1 MSLNSHLGCRKLSPC
16 VQWRIRFGAGVVVE
30 KTFNLS
36 ADERVGSL
44 AVSRTLALG
53 VLEAVRDGVLI
64 QLLVSLLGAQTY
76 H

>member
-1 MSLNSHLGCRKLSPC
+1 M
-16 VQWRIRFGAGVVVE
+16 E

-53 VLEAVRDGVLI
+53 VLGAVRDGVLI